1 MIEEPFQRA
10 LKLEVFANT
19 IRRDLSDLLHISDVS
34 PIPLNITSEALGER
48 IKVNCAFP
56 LESFKFLYMIST
68 VCSILQHLLN
78 IITSICS
85 HFPLTVAK
93 HFLWCPSVFFF
104 CGFCN
109 NTLPLPIHP
118 ALLIFL
124 LLMPQIYLSTSCS
137 LTHTLHI
144 SVSISL
150 SLFISP
156 SPYISLYLIL
166 LLKPHFF
173 LSISP
178 NFSLSLSLSIALS
191 LSLTLTTAYEVPFFC
206 RLDAVNKL
214 LDEKALTPAEVS
226 FEIAR
231 LHGRD
236 SCRLRG
242 NDPFAM
248 SNLPWRCNGQSMIWS
263 SKPTFLWLCSPLFWF
278 SNIALLTIGL
288 DAAALHI
295 RIESSFNPRNFL
307 SIFTDS
313 WHEVYANIC

>member
-48 IKVNCAFP
+48 IKENCAFP

-78 IITSICS
+78 IIISICS

-93 HFLWCPSVFFF
+93 HFLWCPSVFLFF
-104 CGFCN
+104 GFCN

-137 LTHTLHI
+137 HTHTLHI

-150 SLFISP
+150 HISV
-156 SPYISLYLIL
+156 
-166 LLKPHFF
+166 
-173 LSISP
+173 SI
-178 NFSLSLSLSIALS
+178 SLSLSSFLPHPTS
-191 LSLTLTTAYEVPFFC
+191 LC
-206 RLDAVNKL
+206 
-214 LDEKALTPAEVS
+214 
-226 FEIAR
+226 I
-231 LHGRD
+231 
-236 SCRLRG
+236 
-242 NDPFAM
+242 
-248 SNLPWRCNGQSMIWS
+248 
-263 SKPTFLWLCSPLFWF
+263 
-278 SNIALLTIGL
+278 
-288 DAAALHI
+288 
-295 RIESSFNPRNFL
+295 
-307 SIFTDS
+307 
-313 WHEVYANIC
+313 

>member
-78 IITSICS
+78 IIISICS

-93 HFLWCPSVFFF
+93 HFLWCPSVFLF

-137 LTHTLHI
+137 LTHTLYI

-150 SLFISP
+150 SSFLPHPTS
-156 SPYISLYLIL
+156 L
-166 LLKPHFF
+166 LLKPHLF

-178 NFSLSLSLSIALS
+178 NFSLSLSLSL
-191 LSLTLTTAYEVPFFC
+191 F
-206 RLDAVNKL
+206 
-214 LDEKALTPAEVS
+214 
-226 FEIAR
+226 
-231 LHGRD
+231 D
-236 SCRLRG
+236 SYY
-242 NDPFAM
+242 
-248 SNLPWRCNGQSMIWS
+248 SIWS
-263 SKPTFLWLCSPLFWF
+263 A
-278 SNIALLTIGL
+278 I
-288 DAAALHI
+288 
-295 RIESSFNPRNFL
+295 FL
-307 SIFTDS
+307 SIR
-313 WHEVYANIC
+313 CC